1 MAVSRH
7 AKSMWGIC
15 FTVSAVLVLLE
26 PIRGHAEEK
35 PASGEVKTC
44 TPQATETEVALSL
57 TPEMSSISFNCGT
70 KTAVLSPANNSFSV
84 KPDCSEPQ
92 PLTNLCSG
100 ATLTKAGETT
110 GELQTYVL
118 TVPQEGRR
126 GQILYYSCS
135 EAAPIENRRQVK
147 GDPGAA
153 GNKGKCT
160 LKITLEKP
168 PTEAQDDQGK
178 PPAALEC
185 KAGTLTAT
193 ASTEKPVSFK
203 CSESMVLHPENSA
216 DVFEDSDGK
225 CAKKES
231 LAKLVDATLSSKP
244 QGGDQP
250 GAKEY
255 TFAVK
260 TPPVHDTALCY
271 KCVAAD
277 TDSQKSR
284 SASMR
289 ATPADEGKEC
299 VVKIS
304 VTGTSGASP
313 SGAAVWAVP
322 VCLIGGG
329 LIMNLLYV

>member
-1 MAVSRH
+1 MSSFRFGGAFVAIAMALLNSGFI
-7 AKSMWGIC
+7 SC
-15 FTVSAVLVLLE
+15 SATEDVQE
-26 PIRGHAEEK
+26 S
-35 PASGEVKTC
+35 SGTTSC
-44 TPQATETEVALSL
+44 TPTPQGHTVELTLKHNEPNISFDCGVQDAKL
-57 TPEMSSISFNCGT
+57 TPE
-70 KTAVLSPANNSFSV
+70 NSMFCD
-84 KPDCSEPQ
+84 KPDCQEPR
-92 PLTNLCSG
+92 PLTDLGKDVSL
-100 ATLTKAGETT
+100 ATPSPQKNPPTYLLTI
-110 GELQTYVL
+110 
-118 TVPQEGRR
+118 PQESRK
-126 GQILYYSCS
+126 GQIMYYSCS
-135 EAAPIENRRQVK
+135 KAAPIEIRRQVE
-147 GDPGAA
+147 GDLTAA

-244 QGGDQP
+244 QDGDQP

-322 VCLIGGG
+322 VCLIGGD
-329 LIMNLLYV
+329 